1 MLCISPTTSLGQ
13 VVIPHAIPCLNITP
27 ENILTLPSGI
37 SANECIIADGDT
49 VYFKPDQHYSIRA
62 GEFIEFNENTVI
74 TPDVSHQ
81 FHAYIQKE
89 ELDLAWYYPNET
101 PGTVGKFEKLE
112 IGIQFDSTI
121 ENKIN
126 RFINREAGNK
136 LNPFNPDDVDVF
148 AEFWIKI
155 GGDWFFHK
163 RVNAFYYQEFSR
175 NIDTL
180 TWDTLSTLHNFRVR
194 YAPEYLGD
202 YRCKITAEV
211 FGYDTI
217 TASEFTFT
225 CVASDN
231 KGFMEVGENKR
242 YFEFGE
248 EPFFPVGHNLMG
260 PQDAGRIVDYT
271 PNTVPAYGY
280 VEYCK
285 TLRHLKE
292 SGANY
297 YRYIASPW
305 QTEIEFEHLG
315 DYSNRMTNAWEFDN
329 ILDTTKALDL

>member
-1 MLCISPTTSLGQ
+1 
-13 VVIPHAIPCLNITP
+13 
-27 ENILTLPSGI
+27 
-37 SANECIIADGDT
+37 
-49 VYFKPDQHYSIRA
+49 
-62 GEFIEFNENTVI
+62 
-74 TPDVSHQ
+74 
-81 FHAYIQKE
+81 
-89 ELDLAWYYPNET
+89 
-101 PGTVGKFEKLE
+101 
-112 IGIQFDSTI
+112 
-121 ENKIN
+121 
-126 RFINREAGNK
+126 
-136 LNPFNPDDVDVF
+136 
-148 AEFWIKI
+148 
-155 GGDWFFHK
+155 
-163 RVNAFYYQEFSR
+163 
-175 NIDTL
+175 
-180 TWDTLSTLHNFRVR
+180 
-194 YAPEYLGD
+194 
-202 YRCKITAEV
+202 
-211 FGYDTI
+211 
-217 TASEFTFT
+217 
-225 CVASDN
+225 
-231 KGFMEVGENKR
+231 MEVGENKR